1 MKKKKTALWV
11 LVMFLLLPASSYGSG
26 KWELVKKTGKIKVY
40 RRSVKGYDV
49 DEFKGVSDNN
59 ARIEVIGIV
68 LEDIPAY
75 KEWLEYMSES
85 RVIRKIDE
93 DNMIIYQGYNT
104 MWPFHDRDCLVK
116 INIKKD
122 FNLGKIYIN
131 MNSINEPDVPLRK
144 KTVRIT
150 ELTGRIVLE
159 YIDREHTRVEYVG
172 RFNFGGSIPAWQS
185 NMLSREIP
193 FRMLD
198 RLGKQVKKKKYKQAA
213 ERSEYK
219 KKIEES
225 IKKWR
230 VPKFNHDNLRGNK
243 S

>member
-40 RRSVKGYDV
+40 QRSVKGYDV

-122 FNLGKIYIN
+122 FNLGKIYI
-131 MNSINEPDVPLRK
+131 K
-144 KTVRIT
+144 
-150 ELTGRIVLE
+150 
-159 YIDREHTRVEYVG
+159 Y
-172 RFNFGGSIPAWQS
+172 
-185 NMLSREIP
+185 LS
-193 FRMLD
+193 
-198 RLGKQVKKKKYKQAA
+198 
-213 ERSEYK
+213 
-219 KKIEES
+219 
-225 IKKWR
+225 
-230 VPKFNHDNLRGNK
+230 K
-243 S
+243 SFAP